1 MDFDPSCLLS
11 VSKDGCRKIAV
22 MHVAL
27 NVGISLPSSLW
38 SQMASFLGFLTRDPS
53 LIWNTG
59 LVILVCILGNH
70 IVSSSRLVC
79 FKKS

>member
-1 MDFDPSCLLS
+1 MDFDLSCLLS
-11 VSKDGCRKIAV
+11 VSKDGCRKIAA
-22 MHVAL
+22 MQIAL

-59 LVILVCILGNH
+59 LVICILGNH